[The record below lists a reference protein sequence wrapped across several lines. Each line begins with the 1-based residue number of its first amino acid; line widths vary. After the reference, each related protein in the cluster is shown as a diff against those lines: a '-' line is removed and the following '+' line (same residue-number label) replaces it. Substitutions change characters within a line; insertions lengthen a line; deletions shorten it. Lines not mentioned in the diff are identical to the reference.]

1 MYHIPVLLQQ
11 SVDGLEI
18 KPYGTYVDVTF
29 GGGGHSKAILQK
41 LGNGR
46 LIGFD
51 QDHDAANNVID
62 DERFTF
68 INQNFRFMKNFLKLQ
83 GISEVDGILADLG
96 VSSHQFDEGV
106 RGFSTRTE
114 GPLDMRMN
122 PNQSVS
128 AQTIVNTYDEN
139 QLYRLMREYGEIK
152 NTNCVVH
159 AIINNRPFQT
169 TEQLSKV
176 VSGCFPSAKLNKFL
190 AMVFQAIRIEVN
202 EELDILKDFLTQTS
216 GLLKSGGRLVVI
228 SYHSLE
234 DRLVKHFIKTGNFEG
249 KLEKDFYGKPIVEF
263 KAISSRPIVPD
274 EKEIETNS
282 RARSAKLRIA
292 EKL

>member
-18 KPYGTYVDVTF
+18 KPDGTYVDVTF

-83 GISEVDGILADLG
+83 GITEVDGILADLG
-96 VSSHQFDEGV
+96 VSSHQFDEGD
-106 RGFSTRTE
+106 RGFSTRID

-139 QLYRLMREYGEIK
+139 KLYRVIREYGEIK

-202 EELDILKDFLTQTS
+202 EELDILKDFLNQTS

-234 DRLVKHFIKTGNFEG
+234 DRLVKYFIKTGNFEG
-249 KLEKDFYGKPIVEF
+249 KLEKDFYGKPIVDF
-263 KAISSRPIVPD
+263 KAINSRPIVPD
-274 EKEIETNS
+274 EREIETNS